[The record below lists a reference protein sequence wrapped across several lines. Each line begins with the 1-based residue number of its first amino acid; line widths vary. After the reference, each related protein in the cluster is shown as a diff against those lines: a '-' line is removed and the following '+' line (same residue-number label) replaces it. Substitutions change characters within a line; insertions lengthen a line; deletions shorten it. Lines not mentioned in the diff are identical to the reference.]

1 MVHIMSE
8 QRLDGIERSIGTL
21 SLKVDDIAK
30 VVTALARIEEKHV
43 AVAARLDNNDSR
55 LNKHSV
61 SIDELKIDVASNT
74 NKTAIG
80 EWLIRLLIASAVGI
94 AAYMIRS

>member
-30 VVTALARIEEKHV
+30 VITALARIEEKHV

-55 LNKHSV
+55 RNTHSV
-61 SIDELKIDVASNT
+61 SIDELKMDVASNT
-74 NKTAIG
+74 NKTATG
-80 EWLIRLLIASAVGI
+80 EWFIRLLIASAVGI